1 MFSFLYKNRMPINPK
16 MREYCIKS
24 TNDSIRKITEKYNEE
39 RKINKNNF
47 NSLIV
52 ITKDDSPNPN
62 PNDNEFVLS
71 IICLLSSTT
80 ILYYF
85 YKASRLN
92 MFSFNRYI
100 DESTK

>member
-1 MFSFLYKNRMPINPK
+1 MFSFLYKNRIPINPK

-47 NSLIV
+47 NSLPI
-52 ITKDDSPNPN
+52 ITKDEPPN
-62 PNDNEFVLS
+62 PNDNVFVLS

-85 YKASRLN
+85 YKASR
-92 MFSFNRYI
+92 
-100 DESTK
+100 